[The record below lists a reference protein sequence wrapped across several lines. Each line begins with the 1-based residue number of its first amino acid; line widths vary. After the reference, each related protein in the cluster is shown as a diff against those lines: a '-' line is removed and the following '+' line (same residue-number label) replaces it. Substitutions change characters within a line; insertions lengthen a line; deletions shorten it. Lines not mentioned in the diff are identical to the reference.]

1 MTTRTNLALA
11 FVALA
16 LPLAAICTPAAPHGA
31 LAVGSTGNV
40 SKDGIA
46 VGRAINHKTLDAAK
60 EAAIRDC
67 TAYQPAPKSAKFCR
81 LVGSFTKECYAVAV
95 DPQVGTPGAG
105 WAIAAD
111 IEVAEQR
118 AIDAC
123 GATAGKGRAQF
134 CWVEESECD
143 TVE

>member
-1 MTTRTNLALA
+1 MTIRTNLALV

-31 LAVGSTGNV
+31 LAVGSTSNV

-46 VGRAINHKTLDAAK
+46 VGTAINHKTLDSAKAAAMEYCK
-60 EAAIRDC
+60 
-67 TAYQPAPKSAKFCR
+67 TYKPAPKAATFCR
-81 LVGSFTKECYAVAV
+81 LVGSFTKECYAVAF
-95 DPQVGTPGAG
+95 DPKAGTPGAG
-105 WAIAAD
+105 WA

-123 GATAGKGRAQF
+123 KATAGKGRAQF
-134 CWVEESECD
+134 CKVDESKCD

>member
-1 MTTRTNLALA
+1 MTIRTNLALV

-31 LAVGSTGNV
+31 LAVGSTSNV

-46 VGRAINHKTLDAAK
+46 VGTAINHKTLDSAKAAAMEYCK
-60 EAAIRDC
+60 
-67 TAYQPAPKSAKFCR
+67 TYKPAPKAATFCR
-81 LVGSFTKECYAVAV
+81 LVGSFTTECYAVAF
-95 DPQVGTPGAG
+95 DPKAGTPGAG

-111 IEVAEQR
+111 IKVAEQR

-123 GATAGKGRAQF
+123 KATAGKGRAQF
-134 CWVEESECD
+134 CKVDESKCD